1 MSYIQATGKRK
12 TSIARV
18 FMKAGEGNV
27 EINGGRSLKEYFPR
41 DTHQRSV
48 LSPLA
53 LTEKLDS
60 FDIKVTVQGG
70 GITGQADAVRHGIA
84 RALIKADEELR
95 PALKAEGLLTRDA
108 RIVERKKYGRH
119 KARKSCQFS
128 KR

>member
-18 FMKAGEGNV
+18 FLKEGEGNI
-27 EINGGRSLKEYFPR
+27 EINGGRTLQDYFPR
-41 DTHQRSV
+41 DTHQRSALAA
-48 LSPLA
+48 LS
-53 LTEKLDS
+53 LTEKLAS
-60 FDIKVTVQGG
+60 FDIKVNVQGG
-70 GITGQADAVRHGIA
+70 GITGQAEAMRHGIA
-84 RALIKADEELR
+84 KALLEVDETLR
-95 PALKAEGLLTRDA
+95 PTLKAEGLLTRDA

>member
-18 FMKAGEGNV
+18 YMKAGEGNFD
-27 EINGGRSLKEYFPR
+27 INGGRTLQEYFPR

-48 LSPLA
+48 LAALT
-53 LTEKLDS
+53 LTEKLAE
-60 FDIKVTVQGG
+60 FDFKVTVKGG
-70 GITGQADAVRHGIA
+70 GITGQAEAIRHGIA
-84 RALIKADEELR
+84 KALLEVDTELR
-95 PALKAEGLLTRDA
+95 PSLKSEGLLTRDA